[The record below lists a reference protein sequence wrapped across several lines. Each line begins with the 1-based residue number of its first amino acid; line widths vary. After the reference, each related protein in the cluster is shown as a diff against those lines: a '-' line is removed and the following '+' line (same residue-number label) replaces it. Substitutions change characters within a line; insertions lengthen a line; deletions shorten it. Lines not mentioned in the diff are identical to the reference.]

1 MKFIPVLQDFEHL
14 KINEMH
20 INRLKK
26 NDMILSIDSETAFD
40 KSQHPFMTKTLGKL
54 EIEKKLRMFFLTTHF
69 QHHTVNP
76 S

>member
-20 INRLKK
+20 INRLK
-26 NDMILSIDSETAFD
+26 NDMILPIDSETAFD
-40 KSQHPFMTKTLGKL
+40 KSQHPFMTKTLSKL

>member
-20 INRLKK
+20 INRLK

-40 KSQHPFMTKTLGKL
+40 KSQHPFMTKTLSKL